1 MANVTDSASV
11 LVVPS
16 GWSDG
21 VLGSLQPDD
30 GSSDFTFSRGS
41 DLSATRVNEQGYI
54 EKGYENLLLHS
65 NTFDTTWTQVNVN
78 PPVSGYEGY
87 DGSNNAWLLQN
98 NTNSGFVNQNISNN
112 GISVFSAYAKAGNVN
127 FIRVRADY
135 SSIATTYFDLNPNTI
150 GNRIGTQENNI
161 DAYIEDVGN
170 GWYKCSIV
178 YNGTTTRVRLY
189 PAITDGDTLGLDNS
203 IYIQDAMLN
212 QGLVAY
218 PYIETTTTTAKN
230 AVILEDQPRID
241 YTSGNGSVLIEPQRT
256 NILSQSEYLT
266 GQKSVITYNNQISPE
281 GLENALKQTGD
292 GSAPYFYIDTRPT
305 LPSSGTYNVSIFVKK
320 GTTDWFRIRVRD
332 LDTFYYANFNI
343 TSKVIGQHNSITTPQ
358 IVDYL
363 NDWKRIS
370 MTFETTILL
379 KAQFNIAPMD
389 GDEDEQFTD
398 TSLEY
403 AYFYGLQCEKG
414 SNTTSYVPTYG
425 TSQTRLK
432 DTATLTKNV
441 NSTGTIYININ
452 AQTSRTLTFLGADIS
467 VTEGVNKIAMAYSPT
482 ALKVSKNGTIV
493 ANITRA
499 FDTTA
504 LTQIQLGHRNN
515 FEQVTDSYNQFL
527 TLDSFLSDTQL
538 NELTA

>member
-30 GSSDFTFSRGS
+30 GTGDFTFSRGS
-41 DLSATRVNEQGYI
+41 DLSATRVNEQGLI
-54 EKGYENLLLHS
+54 ERGYENLLLQS
-65 NTFDTTWTQVNVN
+65 NNFDTSPWTKVGLFNVLGN
-78 PPVSGYEGY
+78 QQGYDSSNDAWSIESNSTAFDRRIQQSVSVSGVHTFAIYAK
-87 DGSNNAWLLQN
+87 SNSTDWLLLY
-98 NTNSGFVNQNISNN
+98 N
-112 GISVFSAYAKAGNVN
+112 GTD
-127 FIRVRADY
+127 RV
-135 SSIATTYFDLNPNTI
+135 YFDLANGVVGSSKSGLI
-150 GNRIGTQENNI
+150 I
-161 DAYIEDVGN
+161 DSKIESTPVT
-170 GWYKCSIV
+170 GWYRCTATFNRAISFISV
-178 YNGTTTRVRLY
+178 V
-189 PAITDGDTLGLDNS
+189 PASGDGNSMVFTGNS

-241 YTSGNGSVLIEPQRT
+241 YTSGNGAVLLEPQRT
-256 NILSQSEYLT
+256 NLLTYSEAIEFGISSNGCTQTITNETNPSGNDVSYLASAISSVNDQFRYDRNGLSSGSYFLSAFVKGDGNANTMRLRGT
-266 GQKSVITYNNQISPE
+266 GGGVSVGNVYWNVAADGTITFDSPS
-281 GLENALKQTGD
+281 GINAITESYGNGWYRIGYEETYDGTSTSRFLLYPSNGD
-292 GSAPYFYIDTRPT
+292 VNASTYIWGIQWEEGSAPSAYI
-305 LPSSGTYNVSIFVKK
+305 
-320 GTTDWFRIRVRD
+320 
-332 LDTFYYANFNI
+332 
-343 TSKVIGQHNSITTPQ
+343 
-358 IVDYL
+358 
-363 NDWKRIS
+363 
-370 MTFETTILL
+370 
-379 KAQFNIAPMD
+379 
-389 GDEDEQFTD
+389 
-398 TSLEY
+398 
-403 AYFYGLQCEKG
+403 
-414 SNTTSYVPTYG
+414 PTYG

-441 NSTGTIYININ
+441 TSTGTIYININ

-467 VTEGVNKIAMAYSPT
+467 VTKGVNKIAMAYSPT

-515 FEQVTDSYNQFL
+515 FEQTTDSINQFL
-527 TLDSFLSDTQL
+527 TLDSFLNDTKL